1 MCFSASA
8 SFVASAALLTGGVAT
23 LKQTTNVR
31 QIPFASIPMLFGV
44 QQLMEGFLWLS
55 FMNPDYSAF
64 GKPSTYMF
72 LIFAQVVWP
81 ALVPISIYLLEKD
94 PKTKKILLV
103 LSGIGAIVSL
113 YITYSLLFYPVEAGI
128 SSHHIAYYTN
138 FPHQRGV
145 IPSLLYLLPTV
156 VPPFMSGLRKMNF
169 LGAIILIS
177 LIISKVYF
185 PVANLVSVWC
195 YFAALISVTV
205 YFIVKEMRDRY
216 YTDIKV
222 YA

>member
-23 LKQTTNVR
+23 LKQTRNVR

-55 FMNPDYSAF
+55 MMHTDFSVFRTPT
-64 GKPSTYMF
+64 TYMF

-81 ALVPISIYLLEKD
+81 SLVPFSIYLLETD
-94 PKTKKILLV
+94 PKRKKILLV
-103 LSGIGAIVSL
+103 LLGIGAIISL
-113 YITYSLLFYPVEAGI
+113 YIAFSMLFYPVEAAI
-128 SSHHIAYYTN
+128 SSHHIAYYTD
-138 FPHQRGV
+138 FPHQRGIV
-145 IPSLLYLLPTV
+145 SSLLYLLPTV
-156 VPPFMSGLRKMNF
+156 VPPFMSSLRKMNI
-169 LGAIILIS
+169 LGSIILIS

-185 PVANLVSVWC
+185 PANLVSVWC
-195 YFAALISVTV
+195 YFAAIISVTV
-205 YFIVKEMRDRY
+205 YFIIKELRDKY
-216 YTDIKV
+216 YKDITV

>member
-23 LKQTTNVR
+23 LKQTTNNG
-31 QIPFASIPMLFGV
+31 QIPFASIPLLFGA

-55 FMNPDYSAF
+55 FMNPDFAVF
-64 GKPSTYMF
+64 RIPTTYMF

-81 ALVPISIYLLEKD
+81 SLVPLSIYLLEKD
-94 PKTKKILLV
+94 PKRRKILVGL
-103 LSGIGAIVSL
+103 LGIGAIVSL
-113 YITYSLLFYPVEAGI
+113 YIAVSMLFYPVEAGI
-128 SSHHIAYYTN
+128 NSHHIAYYTD

-156 VPPFMSGLRKMNF
+156 VSPFISALRRMNI
-169 LGAIILIS
+169 LGSIILMS
-177 LIISKVYF
+177 LVVSKAF
-185 PVANLVSVWC
+185 FAENLVSVWC
-195 YFAALISVTV
+195 YFAAIISVTV
-205 YFIVKEMRDRY
+205 YFIVKGIRDEY
-216 YTDIKV
+216 HADIRT